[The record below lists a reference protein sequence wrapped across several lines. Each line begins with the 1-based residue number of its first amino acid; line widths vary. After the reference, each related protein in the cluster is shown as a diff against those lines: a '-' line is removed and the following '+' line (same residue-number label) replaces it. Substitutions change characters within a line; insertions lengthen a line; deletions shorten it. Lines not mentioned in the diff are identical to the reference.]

1 MTNQVPSAQSI
12 TCPGALSGPAIRAL
26 LLLLVAMLNGSRA
39 ARAENAL
46 YFTFQEATDL
56 PANPS
61 SLLIQSPSYLE
72 VPAGAVLKVH
82 LMRGDV
88 WLSTSTLTFTQAAS
102 YAALL
107 PARQFASFVPLA
119 ETNLQG
125 EVLPGALLTAG
136 TVDLNAVV
144 QTPLQHR
151 FIWELSAGVMGTPSR
166 TAITGPR
173 EMFVVK
179 FLDLKLC
186 AVSAASKLD
195 DQKPGSLLFFTR
207 YSASASNAVREDTQ
221 ISLTNTHPAASTF
234 VKLFLVNSATC
245 EVSSFTLCLAAQQ
258 TVGFAMSDLDP
269 GVKGYIMAVASD
281 AAGRPADFNWLIG
294 QAVLKQPLG
303 GRTVSALL
311 KAYTV
316 ARRKEGVVVA
326 DGNNQ
331 AELIFDNV
339 NYDRLPAQLGF
350 DGIPAQLNGLNTTQL
365 SFFRPLANFS
375 GGAGST
381 SVQITGFGGNAANQ
395 VVSTSGT
402 AALTCM
408 ADVNVGALRLAPVS
422 VNNLIPPGAFA
433 WFSAATAELL
443 PLLGTQLTSGDAS
456 NGATARV
463 LSYSTEYRIKIPVS
477 SAICPQ

>member
-1 MTNQVPSAQSI
+1 MNQLPSAKSMLASDL
-12 TCPGALSGPAIRAL
+12 PLGVVAKAL
-26 LLLLVAMLNGSRA
+26 LFLLTVLLSASLS
-39 ARAENAL
+39 ARADNTL
-46 YFTFQEATDL
+46 YFAFQDATDL

-61 SLLIQSPSYLE
+61 SILIQSPSFLE

-88 WLSTSTLTFTQAAS
+88 RLSTSTLTFTQAAS
-102 YAALL
+102 FAALL

-125 EVLPGALLTAG
+125 EVLPGAMLTAG
-136 TVDLNAVV
+136 NADLNAVI
-144 QTPLQHR
+144 QSPQQHR

-207 YSASASNAVREDTQ
+207 YTASASNAAREDTQ
-221 ISLTNTHPAASTF
+221 ISLTNTHPASSTF

-245 EVSSFTLCLAAQQ
+245 DISSFTLCLAAQQ

-269 GVKGYIMAVASD
+269 GVKGYIMAVATD

-303 GRTVSALL
+303 GRVVSALL

-316 ARRKEGVVVA
+316 AKRKEGVVTA

-331 AELIFDNV
+331 AEMIFDNV
-339 NYDRLPAQLGF
+339 NYDRLPSHLGF
-350 DGIPAQLNGLNTTQL
+350 DGVPTQLNGLNTTQL

-375 GGAGST
+375 GGVGT
-381 SVQITGFGGNAANQ
+381 TNVQITGFGANSSNQ
-395 VVSTSGT
+395 VVSTSG
-402 AALTCM
+402 AVSLTCVT
-408 ADVNVGALRLAPVS
+408 DINVGSLRLMPVTVS
-422 VNNLIPPGAFA
+422 NLIQPGAYA
-433 WFSAATAELL
+433 WFSASTTELL

-456 NGATARV
+456 SGTTARV
-463 LSYSTEYRIKIPVS
+463 LSYSTEYRIKIPIS

>member
-1 MTNQVPSAQSI
+1 MTKQLPSAKSMI
-12 TCPGALSGPAIRAL
+12 PHLGAAVRAL
-26 LLLLVAMLNGSRA
+26 LLLLPVMLNTNVATRA
-39 ARAENAL
+39 DNAL

-61 SLLIQSPSYLE
+61 SILIQSPSFLE

-88 WLSTSTLTFTQAAS
+88 RLSTSTLTFTQAAS

-125 EVLPGALLTAG
+125 EVLPGAMLTAG
-136 TVDLNAVV
+136 NADLNAVV
-144 QTPLQHR
+144 QAPLQHR

-173 EMFVVK
+173 EMFTVR
-179 FLDLKLC
+179 FLDLKLG

-195 DQKPGSLLFFTR
+195 DQKPGALLFFTR
-207 YSASASNAVREDTQ
+207 YSASASNPAREDTQ
-221 ISLTNTHPAASTF
+221 LSLTNTHPAASTF

-258 TVGFAMSDLDP
+258 TVGFNMSDLDP
-269 GVKGYIMAVASD
+269 GVKGYIMAVATD
-281 AAGRPADFNWLIG
+281 AAGRPTDFNWLIG
-294 QAVLKQPLG
+294 QAVIKQPLG
-303 GRTVSALL
+303 GRIVSALL

-316 ARRKEGVVVA
+316 AKRREGVVAA

-339 NYDRLPAQLGF
+339 NYDRLPSQLGF
-350 DGIPAQLNGLNTTQL
+350 DGIPSQLNGLNTTQL

-375 GGAGST
+375 GGSSST
-381 SVQITGFGGNAANQ
+381 SVQITGFGGNASNQ
-395 VVSTSGT
+395 VVASSGT
-402 AALTCM
+402 ATLSCM
-408 ADVNVGALRLAPVS
+408 SDVNVGSLRLTPIT
-422 VNNLIPPGAFA
+422 VNNLIQPGTFA
-433 WFSAATAELL
+433 WLSASTAELL
-443 PLLGTQLTSGDAS
+443 PLLGTQITSGDAS

-463 LSYSTEYRIKIPVS
+463 LSHSTEYRIKIPVS
-477 SAICPQ
+477 SAICQQ

>member
-1 MTNQVPSAQSI
+1 MTNYLSGAKLMISSGEVLRTAI
-12 TCPGALSGPAIRAL
+12 RMLLFALSIVLLNNSAVRAD
-26 LLLLVAMLNGSRA
+26 
-39 ARAENAL
+39 NAL

-61 SLLIQSPSYLE
+61 SILIQSPSFLD

-88 WLSTSTLTFTQAAS
+88 RLSTSTLTFAQAVS
-102 YAALL
+102 NAALL

-136 TVDLNAVV
+136 NADLNAVI
-144 QTPLQHR
+144 QAPLQHR
-151 FIWELSAGVMGTPSR
+151 FLWELSAGVMGTPSR
-166 TAITGPR
+166 TVITGPR
-173 EMFVVK
+173 DMFVVK
-179 FLDLKLC
+179 FLDLKLG

-207 YSASASNAVREDTQ
+207 YTSSASNAVREDTQ
-221 ISLTNTHPAASTF
+221 LSLTNTNPSASTF
-234 VKLFLVNSATC
+234 IKLFLVSSATC

-258 TVGFAMSDLDP
+258 TVGFSMSDLDP
-269 GVKGYIMAVASD
+269 GVKGYMMAVATD
-281 AAGRPADFNWLIG
+281 AAGRPTNFNWLIG

-303 GRTVSALL
+303 GRVVPALL

-316 ARRKEGVVVA
+316 AKRSEGIVIA

-350 DGIPAQLNGLNTTQL
+350 DGVPTQSNGLNTTL
-365 SFFRPLANFS
+365 FSFFRPLANFS
-375 GGAGST
+375 GGPSST
-381 SVQITGFGGNAANQ
+381 SVQITGFGADSSNQ
-395 VVSTSGT
+395 VVSTTGT
-402 AALTCM
+402 SSLSCLT
-408 ADVNVGALRLAPVS
+408 DVNVGSLRLSPVIVS
-422 VNNLIPPGAFA
+422 NLIPPGAIA
-433 WFSAATAELL
+433 WFSASTAELL
-443 PLLGTQLTSGDAS
+443 PLFGTQLTSGDVS
-456 NGATARV
+456 RGSTARA

-477 SAICPQ
+477 SAACP